1 MSFDISKISDP
12 RIGYRT
18 KEGQIL
24 KKPIQYANG
33 VSSEGLGYVP
43 TTVFFGPDRCFFY
56 YLPILVGAAPEK
68 LRAELEAIVT
78 GYVGEPA
85 KEKKSKQKP
94 VEEVTI
100 IENVEDKAE
109 E

>member
-1 MSFDISKISDP
+1 MSFDISTISDP

-24 KKPIQYANG
+24 KKPVQYANG
-33 VSSEGLGYVP
+33 VSCDGLGYVP

-56 YLPILVGAAPEK
+56 YLPILVGIAPDK
-68 LRAELEAIVT
+68 LRAELEEIVT
-78 GYVGEPA
+78 GYVGVPA

-94 VEEVTI
+94 VEETTVAD
-100 IENVEDKAE
+100 NVEDKAE